1 MAGAAH
7 PGTELRL
14 YYFRS
19 CMRYSSRMCTLSLV
33 RKIHGNQTHSI
44 IHTHVVERRE
54 TRQPPRCRHRNQD
67 VSQGLTGYSSSKMMS
82 CPDSW
87 IALAGGCYRISTQP
101 ATHWAC
107 VDTCGPGASLACISS
122 AAENAALANWTRGIP
137 GLPFLWIGN
146 YQRPT
151 DAEPAGGWDVCSSG
165 EMTTY
170 ANWNGH
176 DHNGLGQQPDN
187 ICNWNANKMAAD
199 CAVFMWPVRVRLRLS
214 GPFASQDR
222 RFSFPLQNKYRTHSP
237 NRRSDIAHDF
247 KGMQE

>member
-1 MAGAAH
+1 MAAIASRRSQQPIGHVWIRAVLAPH
-7 PGTELRL
+7 LHASPPQLRMQL
-14 YYFRS
+14 WPTG
-19 CMRYSSRMCTLSLV
+19 SR
-33 RKIHGNQTHSI
+33 
-44 IHTHVVERRE
+44 
-54 TRQPPRCRHRNQD
+54 
-67 VSQGLTGYSSSKMMS
+67 
-82 CPDSW
+82 
-87 IALAGGCYRISTQP
+87 
-101 ATHWAC
+101 
-107 VDTCGPGASLACISS
+107 
-122 AAENAALANWTRGIP
+122 NWTRGIP